1 MFSGFK
7 SVPQA
12 HKGFNVSIKPYLNLC
27 LFKWLGISS
36 LIPSGTKNKKWHIY

>member
-12 HKGFNVSIKPYLNLC
+12 HKGFNISIKPYLNLC
-27 LFKWLGISS
+27 LLKWLGVSS
-36 LIPSGTKNKKWHIY
+36 LIQSGTKN